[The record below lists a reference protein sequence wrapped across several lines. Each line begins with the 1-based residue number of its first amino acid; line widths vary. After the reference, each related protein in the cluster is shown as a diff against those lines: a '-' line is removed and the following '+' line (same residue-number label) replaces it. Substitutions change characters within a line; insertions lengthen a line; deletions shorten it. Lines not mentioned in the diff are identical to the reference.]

1 VLLAAAIVFG
11 APAFVALGGCALI
24 LFWWVEEPIA
34 AIPVSHYSLV
44 VNPSIPTLP
53 LFTLAGYVLAESRAP
68 QRLVRVFDAFFGRF
82 RGGPA
87 VVTVLVCT
95 FFTSFTGGSG
105 ITILALGG
113 LLMPILLQA
122 KYPEKEALG
131 LVTGAGSLGMLLP
144 PCLPL
149 IVYAIVARIPMNAM
163 CLGGRGPVL
172 FMTIVTA

>member
-1 VLLAAAIVFG
+1 
-11 APAFVALGGCALI
+11 
-24 LFWWVEEPIA
+24 
-34 AIPVSHYSLV
+34 
-44 VNPSIPTLP
+44 
-53 LFTLAGYVLAESRAP
+53 TLAGYVLAESKAP
-68 QRLVRVFDAFFGRF
+68 RRIVRVFDAFFGNV

-87 VVTVLVCT
+87 IVTVLVCT

-113 LLMPILLQA
+113 LLMPILLEA
-122 KYPEKEALG
+122 KYNEKDALG

-163 CLGGRGPVL
+163 FLGGFVPAL
-172 FMTIVTA
+172 FMTIVTAWWGVRKGPPRVNVDRAPFDWNEARSAIWDAKWELLTPVV

>member
-1 VLLAAAIVFG
+1 
-11 APAFVALGGCALI
+11 
-24 LFWWVEEPIA
+24 
-34 AIPVSHYSLV
+34 
-44 VNPSIPTLP
+44 
-53 LFTLAGYVLAESRAP
+53 
-68 QRLVRVFDAFFGRF
+68 
-82 RGGPA
+82 GGPA

-149 IVYAIVARIPMNAM
+149 FVYAIVARIPMNAM
-163 CLGGRGPVL
+163 FLGGVVPAL
-172 FMTIVTA
+172 FMTSVTAWWGGRNGPRREPEGARGVSRAARVDWREARAATWDAKW